1 MKRVVVAVL
10 LWVSGAAHAADTGS
24 APDPAPEPAKSEK
37 ELTDARAA
45 IKKKDWNAALTALA
59 AAEKKDPSS
68 ADVHNLKGYS
78 LRNAGKVDEGIKA
91 YEVALKLDPMHKGA
105 HEYIGQ
111 AYLTKKQPEKAKQH
125 LAQLEKIC
133 GKNCE
138 EYQDLQKAIAAY
150 KP

>member
-1 MKRVVVAVL
+1 MKNLALAVL
-10 LWVSGAAHAADTGS
+10 LSAAFAAHAADTGS
-24 APDPAPEPAKSEK
+24 APEPVPAAAKAEK

-45 IKKKDWNAALTALA
+45 IKKKDWNAALAVLA
-59 AAEKKDPSS
+59 AAEKKDPGN

-111 AYLTKKQPEKAKQH
+111 AYLTKKQPEKAKEH
-125 LAQLEKIC
+125 LATLEKIC

-138 EYQDLQKAIAAY
+138 EYVDLQKAIAAY